1 MKSDI
6 IMIDNQ
12 GNGLDN
18 ALKETKKAAAYR
30 ELDARQ
36 TVQLQLLTEETLSMA
51 RSVT

>member
-18 ALKETKKAAAYR
+18 ALKETKKR
-30 ELDARQ
+30 PLTVSLTPARRF
-36 TVQLQLLTEETLSMA
+36 SC
-51 RSVT
+51 SF